1 MSQNHWETQPR
12 KSNGEFTYRVGR
24 GFTQRAIDQALAK
37 VKDDEIRK
45 TTRGGSYGE
54 LRKITSGNNN
64 YEIHHMPAA
73 SASPLSRWKGP
84 CIIMHKNDHSKTS
97 SYRNSKKSR
106 AYREEQKR
114 LIQKGYFLE
123 AELMDINEIREFFG
137 TRYDNAINEKL
148 SYEEKLENEGKIYE
162 KA

>member
-1 MSQNHWETQPR
+1 MSKNHWETQPR

-64 YEIHHMPAA
+64 YEIHHMPAV

-84 CIIMHKNDHSKTS
+84 CIIMTKEDHKQTS
-97 SYRNSKKSR
+97 SYKRRKN
-106 AYREEQKR
+106 AYKYRRWQAK
-114 LIQKGYFLE
+114 LISEGKFLE
-123 AELMDINEIREFFG
+123 AEAMDIKNIRRKFG
-137 TRYDNAINEKL
+137 DKYEKSIFEKL
-148 SYEEKLENEGKIYE
+148 DYE
-162 KA
+162 KKLKEVGVING